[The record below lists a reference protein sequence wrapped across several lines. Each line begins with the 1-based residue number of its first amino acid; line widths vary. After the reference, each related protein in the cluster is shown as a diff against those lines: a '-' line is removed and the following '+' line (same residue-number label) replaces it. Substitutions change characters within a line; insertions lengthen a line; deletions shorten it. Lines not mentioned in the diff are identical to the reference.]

1 MGEFVEGVRR
11 LTESEDSVYR
21 ETRAERYEDLDS
33 FRKLHGMSRIEMG
46 ELCLDYLSCCVCEE
60 SISEDDDFDTVVNEV
75 KGRVIE
81 ALRRASPLPRSPS
94 WVWG

>member
-11 LTESEDSVYR
+11 LAESEDPVYR
-21 ETRAERYEDLDS
+21 ETRAERYEGLES

-60 SISEDDDFDTVVNEV
+60 SISEDDDFDYVVSEV
-75 KGRVIE
+75 KTKIMNSV
-81 ALRRASPLPRSPS
+81 LQM
-94 WVWG
+94 